1 VSECAKVR
9 VAIPY
14 HLRTLAQLSGEV
26 ELEVSGE
33 VTIRSVLDELE
44 TRYPM
49 LRGTIRDHVTLYR
62 RPFIRYFACEQ
73 DLSNASI
80 DEPLPDAIRSGKETF
95 LVIGA
100 IAGG

>member
-1 VSECAKVR
+1 MSERAKVR

-44 TRYPM
+44 LRYPM
-49 LRGTIRDHVTLYR
+49 LRGTIRDHATLHR

-73 DLSNASI
+73 DLSNSNTDDPLPETVAAGK
-80 DEPLPDAIRSGKETF
+80 EPL
-95 LVIGA
+95 LVVGA

>member
-1 VSECAKVR
+1 MSERAKVR

-26 ELEVSGE
+26 ELEISGD

-49 LRGTIRDHVTLYR
+49 LRGTIRDHVTLHR
-62 RPFIRYFACEQ
+62 RPFIRYFACEK

-80 DEPLPDAIRSGKETF
+80 DEALPVAIRSGQDTF
-95 LVIGA
+95 LVVGA

>member
-1 VSECAKVR
+1 MSERAKIR

-26 ELEVSGE
+26 ELEISGE
-33 VTIRSVLDELE
+33 VTIRAMLDELE

-49 LRGTIRDHVTLYR
+49 LRGTIRDHVTLHR

-73 DLSNASI
+73 DLSNSNMDELLPQAI
-80 DEPLPDAIRSGKETF
+80 AFGKEPL
-95 LVIGA
+95 LVVGA